1 MLILAPAAVP
11 DTQMAP
17 ELDQEE
23 RIQLAIKA
31 LRDGTIPSQR
41 RAALLYNI
49 PRTTVTE
56 IMSDHSIYLR
66 ASGVY
71 IYEIT

>member
-1 MLILAPAAVP
+1 MLILARATVL

-23 RIQLAIKA
+23 RIQLIIKA

-41 RAALLYNI
+41 RAAFLYKI
-49 PRTTVTE
+49 ARTT
-56 IMSDHSIYLR
+56 L
-66 ASGVY
+66 
-71 IYEIT
+71 